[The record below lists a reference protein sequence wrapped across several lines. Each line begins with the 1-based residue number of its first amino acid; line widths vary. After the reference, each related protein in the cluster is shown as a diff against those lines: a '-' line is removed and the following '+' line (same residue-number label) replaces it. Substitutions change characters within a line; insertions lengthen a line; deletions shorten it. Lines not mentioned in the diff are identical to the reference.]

1 MQRKHYTQE
10 ESVLRTFTR
19 ADPLRPV
26 LHVHGGGFVTRKML
40 ARTLRSLPG
49 DELAPR
55 EILVDLREVAG
66 YERDVV
72 RMASEWLRNAHTQGV
87 RRIAFVAS
95 SEIVR
100 TATRLASEHTGITLR
115 TFSDHEEAHA
125 WLGSVPPQSSPPHRS
140 FSTAAR

>member
-19 ADPLRPV
+19 TDPSRPV

-40 ARTLRSLPG
+40 ARTLLSLPNE
-49 DELAPR
+49 DFRPR
-55 EILVDLREVAG
+55 EILVDLRDVAG

-72 RMASEWLRNAHTQGV
+72 RMANEWLRTAHDHGV

-95 SEIVR
+95 SAVVR
-100 TATRLASEHTGITLR
+100 TAMRLASEHAGVTLR
-115 TFSDHEEAHA
+115 TFTDQEAARA
-125 WLGSVPPQSSPPHRS
+125 WLSV
-140 FSTAAR
+140 